1 MPNFSTGG
9 RAGFLAEPLSDHGA
23 LSEAFKI
30 RRVNIPSP
38 AKNSYGMTW
47 LTPAVNGPG
56 KLALSKYVAGTS
68 TVSLVLSATPFCTS
82 AGVVKPFKLTSNSLV
97 ATRLL
102 KSALPSLAPYTLIVA
117 L

>member
-30 RRVNIPSP
+30 KRVNIPSP

-82 AGVVKPFKLTSNSLV
+82 AGVV
-97 ATRLL
+97 AG
-102 KSALPSLAPYTLIVA
+102 
-117 L
+117 